1 MKFETIQLTSMLY
14 AIPYTDKPMVYS
26 LIVKSV
32 NKKFYLG
39 NNTYTLEVLFPN
51 GETRYLKI
59 YDGYVNDPQG
69 DDISKPFINNFLVN
83 PEWRLDSS
91 KVEDYTKY
99 LIFDNHNELIDEY
112 IKQIQGKIDYD
123 RETIHNLSNEITRN
137 KQIIDYVKHQK
148 YEE

>member
-14 AIPYTDKPMVYS
+14 AIPYADKPMVHS

>member
-26 LIVKSV
+26 LIVKSI
-32 NKKFYLG
+32 NKKLYLG

-59 YDGYVNDPQG
+59 YDGYVNDPKG
-69 DDISKPFINNFLVN
+69 DDISQPFINHFLIN
-83 PEWRLDSS
+83 PEWRVDSS

-99 LIFDNHNELIDEY
+99 LIFDNHEELISEY
-112 IKQIQGKIDYD
+112 VKQIEAKIDYD
-123 RETIHNLSNEITRN
+123 RETIHNLSNEIIRN
-137 KQIIDYVKHQK
+137 QQSIDYVKHQK
-148 YEE
+148 YEK